1 MRLQPVR
8 FVGYKLGPFDKIELT
23 WERESRYTLLVGEN
37 GMGKTTLT
45 TAMAGCLAAWN
56 ESLFPASLFHRL
68 GRDESAFAYLELEI
82 DGKRGAVLRP
92 ATARSDTPPAFYQ
105 AALKRIPNGAALM
118 KGAKSSDEALVSAH
132 FAELR
137 STWTV
142 PRGVRALAAAYGVHR
157 DISQPRVR
165 EYAEHDLEP
174 LKDLLNPFAPLS
186 SSEIFQWIVNQHVNH
201 ALALADKK
209 QAEARA
215 YLAAIQR
222 VEALLGEV
230 LGMPLTFQVKRN
242 PFRFE
247 VAQNGTP
254 LTVDQLSDGT
264 RSFAGWILDY
274 LMHASRVN
282 WANPADSVQAPG
294 LVLVDEIDTHLHP
307 EWQRRVMDMVHR
319 LLPETYV
326 IATTH
331 SPFVLGATDD
341 AQLFRIF
348 RDGKGALQVRASYDE
363 FYGYPADLILER
375 EFVPSLYPPEMERRL
390 QRLADLAAR
399 RVAGALT
406 PDEHAEHDR
415 LMEELARVSPW
426 LSSLLALSHSA
437 SAAHD

>member
-8 FVGYKLGPFDKIELT
+8 FVGYQIGPFDHIELT
-23 WERESRYTLLVGEN
+23 WDRASRYTLLVGEN
-37 GMGKTTLT
+37 GMGKTTLV

-56 ESLFPASLFHRL
+56 ESLFPSNLFARL
-68 GRDESAFAYLELEI
+68 GRDEYAFAYLELEI
-82 DGKRGAVLRP
+82 DGKRGAVLRGATPYPETP
-92 ATARSDTPPAFYQ
+92 ANFYARSLKQLGGEAGSLLKAASGNNLTLISKQFETLQ
-105 AALKRIPNGAALM
+105 A
-118 KGAKSSDEALVSAH
+118 
-132 FAELR
+132 
-137 STWTV
+137 TWSV

-174 LKDLLNPFAPLS
+174 LKDLLNPFASLS

-222 VEALLGEV
+222 VETLLGEV

-264 RSFAGWILDY
+264 RSFAGWVLDY

-294 LVLVDEIDTHLHP
+294 LVLVDEIDSHLHP

-399 RVAGALT
+399 RVAGTLT
-406 PDEHAEHDR
+406 PDEQAEHDT
-415 LMEELARVSPW
+415 LMQELARVSPW
-426 LSSLLALSHSA
+426 LSSLLALSHSPA
-437 SAAHD
+437 PPP